1 MKRFSI
7 LVVDDDERILNFLN
21 VRLKSAGY
29 EVVTAGNGIQ
39 AVDKVREKNL
49 DVVILDL
56 MMPQMDG
63 LEAMREIRS
72 FATTPVIMLTAKGSD
87 DEKIRGL
94 KLGADDYLAKPF
106 NPDELIARIEAV
118 RRRIEPQDRR
128 KTLEIFKHGNV
139 SIDFKQHV
147 VTVGG
152 EEKYLT
158 RIEWLLLTELVQS
171 AGRFMTYEELLSRVW
186 GSEYQGD
193 VQLLRTWISRLRGKL
208 EANTDSP
215 QLIRT
220 IPKSGYIIQ
229 HEGEAAAAE

>member
-7 LVVDDDERILNFLN
+7 LVADDDERILNFLN

-39 AVDKVREKNL
+39 AVDQVREKNPDL
-49 DVVILDL
+49 VILDL

-63 LEAMREIRS
+63 LEAMRELRS
-72 FATTPVIMLTAKGSD
+72 FSSTPVIMLTAKGED

-128 KTLEIFKHGNV
+128 KTLDLFHHGSVN
-139 SIDFKQHV
+139 IDFKQHI
-147 VTVGG
+147 VTVNGD
-152 EEKYLT
+152 EKYLT

-208 EANTDSP
+208 EADPDSP

-229 HEGEAAAAE
+229 HEGEAAPA